1 MVIVSH
7 RVGKRDYACAIKFG
21 KYENDRI
28 AILLVDHISMEPICK
43 ATVNIPEADIA
54 SNEVIIK
61 NYGEN
66 EGVLTTL
73 SRSGIIAPWNRTI
86 AHGYAISFVCQLL
99 VYPEDKTKFYQYE

>member
-1 MVIVSH
+1 MITITH
-7 RVGKRDYACAIKFG
+7 RVFNEDYVCAIKFG

-73 SRSGIIAPWNRTI
+73 SMNGIISIWKRTI
-86 AHGYAISFVCQLL
+86 DHGYVKSYVCELL
-99 VYPEDKTKFYQYE
+99 VDPTDKTKFY